1 MSKRWIRR
9 LALIATLSIAGA
21 PLATLAQ
28 AATDAD
34 IDQEW
39 AWWGGPRWDWKPAT
53 PALADSWPESG
64 PPVLWRRPLGEGY
77 SAISVKDGALYT
89 MLRDGEDETVVALS
103 AATGETLWQHTY
115 ESPTEGWTFD
125 RGAGPH
131 ATPAVTA
138 ERVFAIGSTGKMHAL
153 DRATG
158 AALWSHDLIAELDGG
173 VRHRGYSSSPLLH
186 DDLVIAVVGGEA
198 GTVVAFRQADGTVAW
213 RGGSDDSSY
222 SSPLLIELPPE
233 LPSSTSS
240 ATDASRRAPSAPTR
254 RPSADSDGLPGGQHQ
269 LVVFAA
275 TRILGVDPDSGRELW
290 SHPHPTRSAFNIST
304 PLWSEDDGILFVSS
318 AYDGGGRAIQL
329 EREGDATEV
338 KELWF
343 SNQVRVHFGTAIR
356 LGDTVYASSGDF
368 GPAPMTAVDVG
379 SGEVL
384 WRDRTFA
391 KHSLLHA
398 DGKLILLDEDGAL
411 GLVEVSREGMTVRS
425 RAQVFESLSW
435 TVPTLV
441 GTKLYLRNRAE
452 IMALELGQESAE

>member
-1 MSKRWIRR
+1 
-9 LALIATLSIAGA
+9 
-21 PLATLAQ
+21 
-28 AATDAD
+28 
-34 IDQEW
+34 
-39 AWWGGPRWDWKPAT
+39 
-53 PALADSWPESG
+53 ALAPAWPEGG

-89 MLRDGEDETVVALS
+89 MLRDGEEETVVAIS
-103 AATGETLWQHTY
+103 AATGDTLWQLTY
-115 ESPTEGWTFD
+115 DAPTAGWRFD

-138 ERVFAIGSTGKMHAL
+138 ERVFAIGSTAKLHAL

-158 AALWSHDLIAELDGG
+158 AKLWSHDLIADLEGG

-186 DDLVIAVVGGEA
+186 QDVVIAVVGGEG
-198 GTVVAFRQADGTVAW
+198 GTVVAFRQTDGAVVW

-222 SSPLLIELPPE
+222 SSPLLVEVAPE
-233 LPSSTSS
+233 VLSSASS
-240 ATDASRRAPSAPTR
+240 ATDASRRAPSAPAR
-254 RPSADSDGLPGGQHQ
+254 RPSEDSDGLPDGQHQ

-275 TRILGVDPDSGRELW
+275 TRILGLDPDSGRELW
-290 SHPHPTRSAFNIST
+290 SHPHPTSNAFNIST
-304 PLWSEDDGILFVSS
+304 PLFSADDGILFMSS

-329 EREGDATEV
+329 ERKGDATEV

-368 GPAPMTAVDVG
+368 GPAPMTAVDVRT
-379 SGEVL
+379 GEVL

-391 KHSLLHA
+391 KHSLLHG
-398 DGKLILLDEDGAL
+398 DGKTILLDEDGAL

-425 RAQVFESLSW
+425 RAQVFDSLSW

-441 GTKLYLRNRAE
+441 GTKLYLRNREE
-452 IMALELGQESAE
+452 IMALDLGPAPGAAAGR